1 MKKTKGKLFG
11 IAGILL
17 AAFALW
23 TLAVQHID
31 VQAIGPNGSSVG
43 FAGLNGWVHDLT
55 GVHMG
60 LYVLTDW
67 LGLVPIGFVLGFAVL
82 GLVQWMRRRKLFR
95 VDHDILLLGGFYLL
109 VLMLYLVFETVAVNA
124 RPRAFGSVLSVID
137 HHAGVVRHADGD
149 DAAACAHSEYK
160 GENNCPHDSR
170 CVYRVYGG
178 WTIDC
183 RCALVY
189 GYYRRRSAQCGTSCV
204 IRCDRKEDEVKEWY
218 QAENIYC
225 FVPCYDDL
233 PTPKTKTRFL

>member
-11 IAGILL
+11 IASILL

-95 VDHDILLLGGFYLL
+95 VDRDILLLGGFYLL
-109 VLMLYLVFETVAVNA
+109 VLILYLVFETVAVNA
-124 RPRAFGSVLSVID
+124 RPVLIDGRLEASYPSSTTMLVLCVMPTAMMQLRARIRNTKVRIIVLTILAVFTACMVVGRLI
-137 HHAGVVRHADGD
+137 AGVHWFTDIIGGVLLSAGLVALY
-149 DAAACAHSEYK
+149 DAIEK
-160 GENNCPHDSR
+160 
-170 CVYRVYGG
+170 
-178 WTIDC
+178 
-183 RCALVY
+183 
-189 GYYRRRSAQCGTSCV
+189 
-204 IRCDRKEDEVKEWY
+204 KMK
-218 QAENIYC
+218 
-225 FVPCYDDL
+225 
-233 PTPKTKTRFL
+233 

>member
-67 LGLVPIGFVLGFAVL
+67 LGLVPMGVVLGFAVL

-109 VLMLYLVFETVAVNA
+109 VLILYLVFETVAVNA
-124 RPRAFGSVLSVID
+124 RPVLIDGRLEASYPSSTTMLVLCVMPTAMMQLRARIRNTKVRTIVLTILAVFTACMVVGRLI
-137 HHAGVVRHADGD
+137 AGVHWFTDIIGGVLLSAGLVALY
-149 DAAACAHSEYK
+149 DAIEK
-160 GENNCPHDSR
+160 
-170 CVYRVYGG
+170 
-178 WTIDC
+178 
-183 RCALVY
+183 
-189 GYYRRRSAQCGTSCV
+189 
-204 IRCDRKEDEVKEWY
+204 KMK
-218 QAENIYC
+218 
-225 FVPCYDDL
+225 
-233 PTPKTKTRFL
+233 

>member
-67 LGLVPIGFVLGFAVL
+67 LGLVPMGFVLGFAVL

-109 VLMLYLVFETVAVNA
+109 VLILYLVFETVAVNA
-124 RPRAFGSVLSVID
+124 RPVLIDGRLEASYPSSTTMLVLCVIPTAMMQLRARIRNTQVRTIVLTILAVFTACMVVGRLI
-137 HHAGVVRHADGD
+137 AGVHWFTDIIGGVLLSAGLVALY
-149 DAAACAHSEYK
+149 DAIEK
-160 GENNCPHDSR
+160 
-170 CVYRVYGG
+170 
-178 WTIDC
+178 
-183 RCALVY
+183 
-189 GYYRRRSAQCGTSCV
+189 
-204 IRCDRKEDEVKEWY
+204 KMK
-218 QAENIYC
+218 
-225 FVPCYDDL
+225 
-233 PTPKTKTRFL
+233 

>member
-67 LGLVPIGFVLGFAVL
+67 LGLVPMGFVLGFAVL

-109 VLMLYLVFETVAVNA
+109 VLILYLVFETVAVNA
-124 RPRAFGSVLSVID
+124 RPVLIDRRLEASYPSSTTMLVLCVMPTAMMQLRARIRNTKVRTIVLTILAVFTVCIVVGRLIAGVHWFTDIIGGVLLSVGLV
-137 HHAGVVRHADGD
+137 ALY
-149 DAAACAHSEYK
+149 DATEK
-160 GENNCPHDSR
+160 MME
-170 CVYRVYGG
+170 
-178 WTIDC
+178 
-183 RCALVY
+183 
-189 GYYRRRSAQCGTSCV
+189 
-204 IRCDRKEDEVKEWY
+204 
-218 QAENIYC
+218 
-225 FVPCYDDL
+225 
-233 PTPKTKTRFL
+233 

>member
-55 GVHMG
+55 SVHMG

-67 LGLVPIGFVLGFAVL
+67 LGLVPMGFVLGFAVL

-109 VLMLYLVFETVAVNA
+109 VLILYLVFETVAVNA
-124 RPRAFGSVLSVID
+124 RPVLIDGRLEASYPSSTTMLVLCVMPTAMMQLRARIRNTKVRTIVLTILAVFTACMVVGRLI
-137 HHAGVVRHADGD
+137 AGVHWFTDIIGGVLLSAGLVALY
-149 DAAACAHSEYK
+149 DAIEK
-160 GENNCPHDSR
+160 
-170 CVYRVYGG
+170 
-178 WTIDC
+178 
-183 RCALVY
+183 
-189 GYYRRRSAQCGTSCV
+189 
-204 IRCDRKEDEVKEWY
+204 KMK
-218 QAENIYC
+218 
-225 FVPCYDDL
+225 
-233 PTPKTKTRFL
+233 

>member
-67 LGLVPIGFVLGFAVL
+67 LGLVPMGFVLGFAVL

-109 VLMLYLVFETVAVNA
+109 VLILYLVFETVAVTA
-124 RPRAFGSVLSVID
+124 RPVLIDGRLEASYPSSTTMLVLCVIPTAMMQLRARIRNTKVRTIVLTILAVFTACMVVGRLI
-137 HHAGVVRHADGD
+137 AGVHWFTDIIGGVLLSAGLVALY
-149 DAAACAHSEYK
+149 DAIEK
-160 GENNCPHDSR
+160 
-170 CVYRVYGG
+170 
-178 WTIDC
+178 
-183 RCALVY
+183 
-189 GYYRRRSAQCGTSCV
+189 
-204 IRCDRKEDEVKEWY
+204 KMK
-218 QAENIYC
+218 
-225 FVPCYDDL
+225 
-233 PTPKTKTRFL
+233 

>member
-1 MKKTKGKLFG
+1 MKKTKGKLLG

-31 VQAIGPNGSSVG
+31 VKAIGPNGSSVG

-67 LGLVPIGFVLGFAVL
+67 LGLVPMGFVLGFAVL

-109 VLMLYLVFETVAVNA
+109 VLILYLVFETVAVNA
-124 RPRAFGSVLSVID
+124 RPVLIDGRLEASYPSSTTMLVLCVMPTAMMQLRARIRNTKVRTIVLTILAVFTACMVVGRLI
-137 HHAGVVRHADGD
+137 AGVHWFTDIIGGVLLSAGLVALY
-149 DAAACAHSEYK
+149 DATEK
-160 GENNCPHDSR
+160 MME
-170 CVYRVYGG
+170 
-178 WTIDC
+178 
-183 RCALVY
+183 
-189 GYYRRRSAQCGTSCV
+189 
-204 IRCDRKEDEVKEWY
+204 
-218 QAENIYC
+218 
-225 FVPCYDDL
+225 
-233 PTPKTKTRFL
+233 

>member
-31 VQAIGPNGSSVG
+31 VKAIGPNGSSVG

-67 LGLVPIGFVLGFAVL
+67 LGLLPMGFVLGFAVL

-109 VLMLYLVFETVAVNA
+109 VLILYLVFETVAVNA
-124 RPRAFGSVLSVID
+124 RPVLIDGRLEASYPSSTTMLVLCVMPTAMMQLRARIRNTKVRTIVLTILAVFTACMVVGRLI
-137 HHAGVVRHADGD
+137 AGVHWFTDIIGGVLLSAGLVALY
-149 DAAACAHSEYK
+149 DATEK
-160 GENNCPHDSR
+160 MME
-170 CVYRVYGG
+170 
-178 WTIDC
+178 
-183 RCALVY
+183 
-189 GYYRRRSAQCGTSCV
+189 
-204 IRCDRKEDEVKEWY
+204 
-218 QAENIYC
+218 
-225 FVPCYDDL
+225 
-233 PTPKTKTRFL
+233 

>member
-109 VLMLYLVFETVAVNA
+109 VLILYLVFETVAVNA
-124 RPRAFGSVLSVID
+124 RPVLIDGRLEASYPSSTTMLVLCVIPTAMMQLRARIRNTKVRTIVLTILAVFTACMVVGRLI
-137 HHAGVVRHADGD
+137 AGVHWFTDIIGGVLLSAGLVALY
-149 DAAACAHSEYK
+149 DAIEK
-160 GENNCPHDSR
+160 
-170 CVYRVYGG
+170 
-178 WTIDC
+178 
-183 RCALVY
+183 
-189 GYYRRRSAQCGTSCV
+189 
-204 IRCDRKEDEVKEWY
+204 KMK
-218 QAENIYC
+218 
-225 FVPCYDDL
+225 
-233 PTPKTKTRFL
+233 

>member
-67 LGLVPIGFVLGFAVL
+67 LGLVPMGFVLGFAVL

-109 VLMLYLVFETVAVNA
+109 VLILYLVFETVAVNA
-124 RPRAFGSVLSVID
+124 RPVLIDGRLEASYPSSTTMLVLCVIPTAMMQLRARIRNTKVRTIVLTILAVFTACMVVGRLI
-137 HHAGVVRHADGD
+137 AGVHWFTDIIGGVLLSAGLVALY
-149 DAAACAHSEYK
+149 DAIEK
-160 GENNCPHDSR
+160 
-170 CVYRVYGG
+170 
-178 WTIDC
+178 
-183 RCALVY
+183 
-189 GYYRRRSAQCGTSCV
+189 
-204 IRCDRKEDEVKEWY
+204 KMK
-218 QAENIYC
+218 
-225 FVPCYDDL
+225 
-233 PTPKTKTRFL
+233 

>member
-67 LGLVPIGFVLGFAVL
+67 LGLVSMGFVLGFAVL

-109 VLMLYLVFETVAVNA
+109 VLILYLVFETVAVNA
-124 RPRAFGSVLSVID
+124 RPVLIDGRLEASYPSSTTMLVLCVMPTAMMQLRARIRNTKVRTIVLTILAVFTACMVVGRLI
-137 HHAGVVRHADGD
+137 AGVHWFTDIIGGVLLSAGLVALY
-149 DAAACAHSEYK
+149 DAIEK
-160 GENNCPHDSR
+160 
-170 CVYRVYGG
+170 
-178 WTIDC
+178 
-183 RCALVY
+183 
-189 GYYRRRSAQCGTSCV
+189 
-204 IRCDRKEDEVKEWY
+204 KMK
-218 QAENIYC
+218 
-225 FVPCYDDL
+225 
-233 PTPKTKTRFL
+233 

>member
-67 LGLVPIGFVLGFAVL
+67 LGLVPMGFVLGFAVL
-82 GLVQWMRRRKLFR
+82 GMVQWMRRRKLFR

-109 VLMLYLVFETVAVNA
+109 VLILYLVFETVAVNA
-124 RPRAFGSVLSVID
+124 RPVLIDGRLEASYPSSTTMLVLCVMPTAMMQLRARIRNTKVRTIVLTILAVFTACMVVGRLI
-137 HHAGVVRHADGD
+137 AGVHWFTDIIGGVLLSAGLVALY
-149 DAAACAHSEYK
+149 DAIEK
-160 GENNCPHDSR
+160 
-170 CVYRVYGG
+170 
-178 WTIDC
+178 
-183 RCALVY
+183 
-189 GYYRRRSAQCGTSCV
+189 
-204 IRCDRKEDEVKEWY
+204 KMK
-218 QAENIYC
+218 
-225 FVPCYDDL
+225 
-233 PTPKTKTRFL
+233 